1 MTTRRA
7 QSSRAPPPSPTGTRV
22 GRQVVCD
29 CQVPPAAELSL
40 SLSLTL
46 ILALNLTYPGGI
58 HPRRPSAADSQA
70 R

>member
-7 QSSRAPPPSPTGTRV
+7 QSSRAPPPSPTGTHV

-29 CQVPPAAELSL
+29 GQVPPAAELPTSTFDPNPSPL
-40 SLSLTL
+40 PDLH
-46 ILALNLTYPGGI
+46 PGGI
-58 HPRRPSAADSQA
+58 HPRRPSAAGSQA